1 MNGTYL
7 VKVNVFNKSFGSFRT
22 GNGSLELAVDDDVV
36 GVDGGCGNGGRRQP
50 THKNTVGKLTFD
62 LKLARS
68 RNT

>member
-36 GVDGGCGNGGRRQP
+36 GVDGGSGNGWRRQP
-50 THKNTVGKLTFD
+50 THKNTVG
-62 LKLARS
+62 
-68 RNT
+68 